1 MANSILKLT
10 VESSEYDAK
19 LKKAAE
25 GIRHLAEVAHRSGG
39 DMTGLEKAELDYI
52 KALGDMETKS
62 RSASGKVRELS
73 SAYKELTVTYNELND
88 VEKADEGGKA
98 LAASLEKLKQRAQEA
113 QSQMDAATKSLQSN
127 TTAGNEDS
135 SMLSKLAD
143 KFTINIDALKLFN
156 IGLQAADGALGLVK
170 DAFFASEQNIDEWG
184 RVVASGESVYEG
196 FLTALNT
203 GDISGYLN
211 NINTIINAAREAYNE
226 LDRLSTQKAIDNSR
240 SKAQQTENERMR
252 AMLRTGRYIA
262 PNDGRKAAMAEG
274 TILTDAQKQRIAQQ
288 LENGLKTANS
298 IVRSEIDQTT
308 KAINALY
315 KEQASVLQM
324 SSKEFRA
331 GTSSMAEFD
340 KRLEGYK
347 NYVDFERQHTYNDG
361 RSAVSHRDNA
371 INPYEQYKA
380 WGVFKDDGKLFQK
393 INDLIN
399 QRASLQSQ
407 NYSNVAQAY
416 RSINTATNPGSGG
429 GGSRGGSGGGGGGND
444 ITYAEGSIT
453 AQTKLV
459 QELTKQWND
468 ASEEMKNGYL
478 YQLVEAEQKLKEMKE
493 SDAFNKKGIEL
504 LYSMKNGEGASPAGI
519 ADSLMPDMKAIE
531 EELAKNPIKLHIE
544 IDEEKIKNI
553 KAMAGLQKT
562 AKETAQIIGTIGQ
575 AFNSIEDPAARVA
588 GVVAQAI
595 ANIALAYSDALAKDQ
610 TSKFNIWGFLAAS
623 AASLISMT
631 TAISQVHSST
641 GYAEGG
647 VIKGNSYSGDNI
659 PIMANAG
666 EVVLTKAMTNNL
678 AAGIQSQGMGGW
690 QLKTRLAG
698 TDLLLSVERTLQK
711 QGYGKIATWG

>member
-1 MANSILKLT
+1 MADSVVRLK
-10 VESSEYDAK
+10 VESQEYDQK
-19 LKKAAE
+19 LKRAQE
-25 GIRHLAEVAHRSGG
+25 GLTRYADECRKVGGTLEVVEKDTLEYVRALGQMDTVSRTATGKLAE
-39 DMTGLEKAELDYI
+39 MKKAF
-52 KALGDMETKS
+52 T
-62 RSASGKVRELS
+62 ELS
-73 SAYKELTVTYNELND
+73 VVYKNMTNE
-88 VEKADEGGKA
+88 EKQSPFGKA
-98 LAASLEKLKQRAQEA
+98 LSQSLDQLKGRINESKVQLDDVSKSLNGSGGLGSALDSIASKFGMNIEQLTKFGGVLGAASA
-113 QSQMDAATKSLQSN
+113 
-127 TTAGNEDS
+127 
-135 SMLSKLAD
+135 
-143 KFTINIDALKLFN
+143 ALK
-156 IGLQAADGALGLVK
+156 VSK

-416 RSINTATNPGSGG
+416 RSINTATKPGSG

-588 GVVAQAI
+588 GIVAQAI

-647 VIKGNSYSGDNI
+647 IVKGNSYSGDNI

>member
-1 MANSILKLT
+1 MAESILRLT
-10 VESSEYDAK
+10 VNSAEYDNK
-19 LKKAAE
+19 LKQAAQGLTRYVDQCRKVGGTLE
-25 GIRHLAEVAHRSGG
+25 YVEKETLDYVRALGQMETTSRTATGKLAEMKKAFVEFSAQYKQ
-39 DMTGLEKAELDYI
+39 MTDAEKASP
-52 KALGDMETKS
+52 M
-62 RSASGKVRELS
+62 
-73 SAYKELTVTYNELND
+73 
-88 VEKADEGGKA
+88 GKA
-98 LAASLEKLKQRAQEA
+98 LAASLDQLKVRIQDSK
-113 QSQMDAATKSLQSN
+113 SQLDDINKSINGGGGLTGALDAVAGKFGLSIDQITKFGGVLGAAS
-127 TTAGNEDS
+127 A
-135 SMLSKLAD
+135 
-143 KFTINIDALKLFN
+143 ALK
-156 IGLQAADGALGLVK
+156 VSK

-416 RSINTATNPGSGG
+416 RSINTATKPGSGG
-429 GGSRGGSGGGGGGND
+429 GGSRGGGGGFD
-444 ITYAEGSIT
+444 ISSIAFNAAQVTPEQMIAPPSVWEQYAEGIRGT
-453 AQTKLV
+453 F
-459 QELTKQWND
+459 D
-468 ASEEMKNGYL
+468 
-478 YQLVEAEQKLKEMKE
+478 
-493 SDAFNKKGIEL
+493 
-504 LYSMKNGEGASPAGI
+504 
-519 ADSLMPDMKAIE
+519 
-531 EELAKNPIKLHIE
+531 
-544 IDEEKIKNI
+544 
-553 KAMAGLQKT
+553 
-562 AKETAQIIGTIGQ
+562 TIGDSMSNLTEWTSNFDPYTDKMNEMTKAAKQQQMAMGLAANAVGSFSQ
-575 AFNSIEDPAARVA
+575 ALAGMDDPAAKAA
-588 GVVAQAI
+588 GTVMQAI
-595 ANIALAYSDALAKDQ
+595 ASIAL
-610 TSKFNIWGFLAAS
+610 GFATAS
-623 AASLISMT
+623 AQANTAGTGWGWLAWIAAGMSAMAT
-631 TAISQVHSST
+631 TIATVHSLT

-647 VIKGNSYSGDNI
+647 MIKGNSYSGDNI
-659 PIMANAG
+659 GGLVDGSQLVGLNAG
-666 EVVLTKAMTNNL
+666 EIVLNAASQNMLAQNLQGNAPTVRVVGK
-678 AAGIQSQGMGGW
+678 IS
-690 QLKTRLAG
+690 G
-698 TDLLLSVERTLQK
+698 TDIILSADRTLMTQGK
-711 QGYGKIATWG
+711 QLAVWG

>member
-1 MANSILKLT
+1 MADSILRLR
-10 VESSEYDAK
+10 VSSEEYDNK
-19 LKKAAE
+19 LKQAAQGLTRYADE
-25 GIRHLAEVAHRSGG
+25 CRKVGGTLEVVEKETLDYVRALGQMDTTSRTATGKLAE
-39 DMTGLEKAELDYI
+39 MKKTF
-52 KALGDMETKS
+52 T
-62 RSASGKVRELS
+62 ELS
-73 SAYKELTVTYNELND
+73 VVYKNMTDE
-88 VEKADEGGKA
+88 EKNSPFGKA
-98 LAASLEKLKQRAQEA
+98 LATSLDQLKGRIGESKVQLDDINKSINGGGGLSGALDAVAGKFGLSIDQITKFGGVVGAASA
-113 QSQMDAATKSLQSN
+113 
-127 TTAGNEDS
+127 
-135 SMLSKLAD
+135 
-143 KFTINIDALKLFN
+143 ALK
-156 IGLQAADGALGLVK
+156 VSK

-361 RSAVSHRDNA
+361 RSAVSHRDNVA
-371 INPYEQYKA
+371 NPYEQYKA

-416 RSINTATNPGSGG
+416 RSINIATKPGSGG
-429 GGSRGGSGGGGGGND
+429 GGRSGRSGSSKGFD
-444 ITYAEGSIT
+444 ISSIAFDSNKAMLSAVKGTGEDGPSEVWKAITEGAKEATNEVDNLT
-453 AQTKLV
+453 AAFEKLNEAQGV
-459 QELTKQWND
+459 TVKD
-468 ASEEMKNGYL
+468 AN
-478 YQLVEAEQKLKEMKE
+478 KE
-493 SDAFNKKGIEL
+493 S
-504 LYSMKNGEGASPAGI
+504 KNMSDSWRTASAAIGAVGNAMSG
-519 ADSLMPDMKAIE
+519 L
-531 EELAKNPIKLHIE
+531 KNPA
-544 IDEEKIKNI
+544 IDI
-553 KAMAGLQKT
+553 MT
-562 AKETAQIIGTIGQ
+562 VIGQ
-575 AFNSIEDPAARVA
+575 SIAT
-588 GVVAQAI
+588 
-595 ANIALAYSDALAKDQ
+595 IALAYAQNLAKDK
-610 TSKFNIWGFLAAS
+610 TTTGNIWAFIAA
-623 AASLISMT
+623 AAAATISMAT
-631 TAISQVHSST
+631 TIASIHSST
-641 GYAEGG
+641 GYAQGG
-647 VIKGNSYSGDNI
+647 IVKGNSYSGDNI
-659 PIMANAG
+659 YGGPDAMVNAG
-666 EVVLTKAMTNNL
+666 ELVLTKAQQSTLAQNLQNN
-678 AAGIQSQGMGGW
+678 GGTVNVVGRVVGEDIF
-690 QLKTRLAG
+690 LSADRYARRSG
-698 TDLLLSVERTLQK
+698 RGGLLT
-711 QGYGKIATWG
+711 GKNL

>member
-1 MANSILKLT
+1 MADSIVRLT
-10 VESSEYDAK
+10 VNSQEYDQK
-19 LKKAAE
+19 LKRAQE
-25 GIRHLAEVAHRSGG
+25 GLTRYADECRKVGGTLEVVEKDTLEYVRALGQMDMVSRTATGKLAELKKTFTELSVVYKNMTNEEKQSPFGKALSQSLDQLKGRINESKVQLDDVSKSLNGSGG
-39 DMTGLEKAELDYI
+39 
-52 KALGDMETKS
+52 
-62 RSASGKVRELS
+62 LS
-73 SAYKELTVTYNELND
+73 SALDSIAGKFGMNIEQLT
-88 VEKADEGGKA
+88 KFGGV
-98 LAASLEKLKQRAQEA
+98 LGAASA
-113 QSQMDAATKSLQSN
+113 
-127 TTAGNEDS
+127 
-135 SMLSKLAD
+135 
-143 KFTINIDALKLFN
+143 ALK
-156 IGLQAADGALGLVK
+156 VSK

-184 RVVASGESVYEG
+184 RVVASGESVYKG

-647 VIKGNSYSGDNI
+647 IIKGNSYSGDNI